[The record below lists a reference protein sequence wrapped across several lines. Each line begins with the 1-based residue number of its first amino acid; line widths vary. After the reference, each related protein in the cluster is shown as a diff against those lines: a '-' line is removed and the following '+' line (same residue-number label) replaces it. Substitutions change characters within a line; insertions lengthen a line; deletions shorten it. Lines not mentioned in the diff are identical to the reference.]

1 MRLHEA
7 GRPLVLDQVPVP
19 VCGRGQVLVQ
29 VSTCG
34 ICRTDLHIYDGE
46 LAAPVLP
53 LIPGHEIVGRVTA
66 VGVGATL
73 EVGARVGIPW
83 LGHTCGVC
91 RYCTS
96 ERENLCDNPG
106 FTGYTIDGGYGEY
119 CVADASYCFELPGAW
134 DDARTAPLLCAG
146 VIGYRAL
153 KRAAEPERLAV
164 IGFGAA
170 AHILTQVA
178 VWQGRE
184 VYALT
189 RPGDHEAQAFARA
202 MGACWVGGSDDVP
215 PVELDAAIIFA
226 PVGTLVP
233 PALAMLRKGGRVVCG
248 GIHMSDIPT
257 FPYGL
262 LWGEREIVS
271 VANLT
276 RADAEEFLAIAARAK
291 LETRV
296 RVYPLEQANAALDDL
311 RHGKLAGAA
320 VLRCA

>member
-1 MRLHEA
+1 MRGAALSMRAMRLHEA
-7 GRPLVLDQVPVP
+7 GRPLVLDEVPVP

-29 VSTCG
+29 VQVSTCG
-34 ICRTDLHIYDGE
+34 VCRTDVHICDGE
-46 LAAPVLP
+46 FAALVLP

-66 VGVGATL
+66 VGGGATL

-91 RYCTS
+91 QYCTS
-96 ERENLCDNPG
+96 ERENLCDNAD
-106 FTGYTIDGGYGEY
+106 FTGYTIDGGYSEY
-119 CVADASYCFELPGAW
+119 CLADASYCFELAREW
-134 DDARTAPLLCAG
+134 DDARAAPLLCVG
-146 VIGYRAL
+146 LIGYRAL
-153 KRAAEPERLAV
+153 KRAAEPKRLAI

-189 RPGDHEAQAFARA
+189 RPGDREAQAFARA
-202 MGACWVGGSDDVP
+202 MAACWAGGSDEVP

-233 PALAMLRKGGRVVCG
+233 PALRMLRKGGRVVCG

-257 FPYGL
+257 FPYGPVV
-262 LWGEREIVS
+262 G
-271 VANLT
+271 
-276 RADAEEFLAIAARAK
+276 
-291 LETRV
+291 
-296 RVYPLEQANAALDDL
+296 
-311 RHGKLAGAA
+311 
-320 VLRCA
+320 